1 MIMEDIKLKDIGID
15 KFEKDVYSYYLEI
28 FPEDER
34 KPLKLIQSSYDKQYT
49 NIIEILYKNKMVG
62 FMLLNRVKDK
72 GYAVLDYLAILPQYR
87 NNKFG
92 TRALQIL
99 LEQERETKGIFIEIE
114 KVGLGKDTEENLLRE
129 KRRNFYEKVGFKK
142 LNFDLLLFDVIYTP
156 YLFSNTNGDEN
167 MIIDDIFNIYESI
180 SGKERIEQNCK
191 VIKKLRFEEISK
203 DNIKVA
209 ARLQYEIFP
218 NSSAYSVYK
227 SKITGEM
234 KDLYIGYIAYIEDIP
249 IGVTGIYEIPEYSD
263 TVWLSW
269 FGIRKEYRKLGY
281 GKQILDYTIEM
292 AKAMNK
298 RYLRLYTFE
307 IWNREAQTFY
317 KRNMDLGEYYYN
329 EKEHKDIFEGKPKIF
344 SISLCNERV
353 ELWNNKFINISEDED
368 SHLES
373 VIMMKDDGI
382 I

>member
-1 MIMEDIKLKDIGID
+1 MEDMKLKNIDID
-15 KFEKDVYSYYLEI
+15 KFKKEVYSYYLEI

-34 KPLKLIQSSYDKQYT
+34 KPLELLYSSYERHYT
-49 NIIEILYKNKMVG
+49 KIIEILYKNEMVG
-62 FMLLNRVKDK
+62 FMVLNRVKDK

-92 TRALQIL
+92 TKALQML
-99 LEQERETKGIFIEIE
+99 LEQERENSGIVIEIE

-142 LNFDLLLFDVIYTP
+142 LNFDLFLFDVIYTP
-156 YLFSNTNGDEN
+156 YLFSNIKDDEDV
-167 MIIDDIFNIYESI
+167 IIDEILDIYEAI

-191 VIKKLRFEEISK
+191 IIKKLRFEEINK
-203 DNIKVA
+203 NNIKVA

-227 SKITGEM
+227 QKITGER
-234 KDLYIGYIAYIEDIP
+234 KDLYIGYIAYMEDTP
-249 IGVTGIYEIPEYSD
+249 VGVTGIYEIPEYSD
-263 TVWLSW
+263 TIWLSW
-269 FGIRKEYRKLGY
+269 FGIKKEYRKLGY

-292 AKAMNK
+292 AKALNK
-298 RYLRLYTFE
+298 KYLRLYTFE
-307 IWNREAQTFY
+307 IWNNEAQAFY

-329 EKEHKDIFEGKPKIF
+329 EKEHKEIFEGKPKIF
-344 SISLCNERV
+344 SISLCDEKV

-368 SHLES
+368 SHEKSIL
-373 VIMMKDDGI
+373 MMKEDGVI
-382 I
+382 D

>member
-1 MIMEDIKLKDIGID
+1 MEDMKLIDIGID
-15 KFEKDVYSYYLEI
+15 KFEKDVYSYYLKI

-34 KPLKLIQSSYDKQYT
+34 KPLELLQSSYEKHYT
-49 NIIEILYKNKMVG
+49 RIIEILYQNEIIG
-62 FMLLNRVKDK
+62 FMILNKVKDK

-92 TRALQIL
+92 TKALQIL
-99 LEQERETKGIFIEIE
+99 LGQEKENSGIFIEIE
-114 KVGLGKDTEENLLRE
+114 KVGLGKDIEENLLRE
-129 KRRNFYEKVGFKK
+129 KRKNFYEKVGFKK
-142 LNFDLLLFDVIYTP
+142 LNFDLFLFDVIYTP
-156 YLFSNTNGDEN
+156 YLFSNIKDDED
-167 MIIDDIFNIYESI
+167 MIIDEILNIYEAI

-191 VIKKLRFEEISK
+191 IIKKLRFEEISK
-203 DNIKVA
+203 NNIKVA

-227 SKITGEM
+227 SKITGER

-249 IGVTGIYEIPEYSD
+249 VGVTGIYEIPEYSN

-269 FGIRKEYRKLGY
+269 FGIKKEYRKLGY

-292 AKAMNK
+292 AKELNK
-298 RYLRLYTFE
+298 RCLRLYTFE
-307 IWNREAQTFY
+307 VWNSEAQAFY

-344 SISLCNERV
+344 SISLCDEKV

-368 SHLES
+368 SHEKS
-373 VIMMKDDGI
+373 VIMMKEDGI
-382 I
+382 ID

>member
-1 MIMEDIKLKDIGID
+1 MEDMKLKDIDVD
-15 KFEKDVYSYYLEI
+15 KFEKELYSYYLVI
-28 FPEDER
+28 FPKDER
-34 KPLKLIQSSYDKQYT
+34 KPLELLHSSYKKHYT
-49 NIIEILYKNKMVG
+49 RIIEILYKDEIVG
-62 FMLLNRVKDK
+62 FMILNKVKDK

-92 TRALQIL
+92 TKALQIL
-99 LEQERETKGIFIEIE
+99 LEQERENSGIFIEIE

-129 KRRNFYEKVGFKK
+129 KRKNFYEKVGFKK
-142 LNFDLLLFDVIYTP
+142 LNFDLSLFDVIYTP
-156 YLFSNTNGDEN
+156 YLFSNSKDDEN
-167 MIIDDIFNIYESI
+167 MIINEILNIYEAI
-180 SGKERIEQNCK
+180 SGKARIEQNCK
-191 VIKKLRFEEISK
+191 IIKKLRFEEISK
-203 DNIKVA
+203 NNIKVV

-227 SKITGEM
+227 SKIAGER
-234 KDLYIGYIAYIEDIP
+234 KDLYIGYIAYMEDIP
-249 IGVTGIYEIPEYSD
+249 VGVTGIYEILEYSD

-269 FGIRKEYRKLGY
+269 FGIKKEYRKLGY

-292 AKAMNK
+292 AKALNK
-298 RYLRLYTFE
+298 KYLRLYTFE
-307 IWNREAQTFY
+307 IWNSEAQKFY

-368 SHLES
+368 SHEES
-373 VIMMKDDGI
+373 VIMMKEDGI

>member
-72 GYAVLDYLAILPQYR
+72 GYVVLDYLAILPQYR

-269 FGIRKEYRKLGY
+269 FGIKKEYRKLGY

-307 IWNREAQTFY
+307 IWNSEAQTFY